1 MTRIKYVQLQAEIKY
16 NGDMVKNSP
25 QFVCQECG
33 ARSSKWA
40 GRCLTCGAW
49 ESIVEEKPMRG
60 MSRSASSASVQ
71 AVKLSDVQDLAVER
85 FSSGIGELDAVLG
98 GGVVPGALML
108 LSGDPGVGKS
118 TLVLQ
123 VAATIAQ
130 EGRVLYV
137 SGEESERQIKL
148 RADRLG
154 VQSDGL
160 ELLATTSA
168 DDAANLI
175 ASGQY
180 QLAIIDSIQTL
191 ASAETTSAAGA
202 PSQITAVANLI
213 MQAAKATHTA
223 CVVIGHVTKEGTL
236 AGPKLLEHLVDVV
249 MAMEGDQ
256 YGSLRVVKASKNRFG
271 ATSDVALLEMGE
283 TGFRQV
289 DNPSEILLAERRELP
304 GSAVFVAL
312 EGTRPLMV
320 EVQALVSPSVLSYP
334 KRAAVGIDQNR
345 LSLLAAVLTK
355 RAGLPLADQD
365 IYASIVGGLKIT
377 EPAVDLALILAI
389 ASAYYGTVIPG
400 SLASFGEVGLAGEIR
415 SVNLMQARAKEAAKL
430 GFTHVLAPAALK
442 QNGVVGIA
450 DIAAALARI
459 KASSKRTK

>member
-1 MTRIKYVQLQAEIKY
+1 MAKALV
-16 NGDMVKNSP
+16 N
-25 QFVCQECG
+25 FVCSECG
-33 ARSSKWA
+33 AHFSKWA
-40 GRCLTCGAW
+40 GRCLNCGAW
-49 ESIVEEKPMRG
+49 DSIVEEKPVVTAGNRII
-60 MSRSASSASVQ
+60 RTSSAK
-71 AVKLSDVQDLAVER
+71 AVRLSEVADLSVER

-108 LSGDPGVGKS
+108 LSGDPGIGKS

-123 VAATIAQ
+123 VASAIASRD
-130 EGRVLYV
+130 RVLYV

-154 VQSDGL
+154 VTADGL

-168 DDAANLI
+168 DDAAGLI
-175 ASGQY
+175 ASGGY

-191 ASAETTSAAGA
+191 ASAETSSAAGA
-202 PSQITAVANLI
+202 PSQITAVANII

-223 CVVIGHVTKEGTL
+223 VVIIGHVTKEGTL

-256 YGSLRVVKASKNRFG
+256 YGILRVVKASKNRFG

-283 TGFRQV
+283 HGFKQV
-289 DNPSEILLAERRELP
+289 KNPSEILLAERRELP

-389 ASAYYGTVIPG
+389 ASAYYGTIIPG

-430 GFTHVLAPAALK
+430 GFSHVLAPAALK
-442 QNGVVGIA
+442 QNGVVGIT
-450 DIAAALARI
+450 DIASALTRM
-459 KASSKRTK
+459 KASSGRRQSSTRTK